1 MLADSRPGFFTA
13 IFFEDTVMKPIHTTQ
28 QAPNDIWERFAE
40 ADPYTYIL
48 TDLKNPDPKKFWESG
63 ERTVKEEL
71 LPLIRERGIR
81 RQIGLELGCGV
92 GRLLFPMAREFEEM
106 VGVDIAEGMVRRA
119 VSYAGDNGI
128 RNVAL
133 AAISGP
139 EDLLH
144 KAGEYA
150 GKVDF
155 LYSLLVFQHIP
166 DFAVIEG
173 YLHAVSEL
181 LEENG
186 IAYLQFDTR
195 EQTLLYQCKTE
206 LPDFVLPRF
215 WRRGIR
221 RIRRSS
227 TELEVCFR
235 RAGLEIVDELNPH
248 SAYHRYILRKA
259 RMKSAKP

>member
-1 MLADSRPGFFTA
+1 
-13 IFFEDTVMKPIHTTQ
+13 MKPIYRTQ
-28 QAPNDIWERFAE
+28 QAPNDIWEKFAE

-48 TDLKNPDPKKFWESG
+48 TDLKRGDPGKFWESG

-92 GRLLFPMAREFEEM
+92 GRLLFPMARQFEEM

-119 VSYAGDNGI
+119 VSFASDNGI
-128 RNVAL
+128 RNVAF

-144 KAGEYA
+144 KAGDFA

-166 DFAVIEG
+166 DFAMIEG
-173 YLHAVSEL
+173 YLHAIGEL

-195 EQTLLYQCKTE
+195 EQNLLYQCKTE
-206 LPDFVLPRF
+206 LPDFALPRF

-221 RIRRSS
+221 RIRRSAE
-227 TELEVCFR
+227 ELEVCFR
-235 RAGLEIVDELNPH
+235 RAGLEIADEMNPH
-248 SAYHRYILRKA
+248 SAYHRYMLRKT
-259 RMKSAKP
+259 RTKSARP

>member
-1 MLADSRPGFFTA
+1 
-13 IFFEDTVMKPIHTTQ
+13 MKPRHRTP
-28 QAPNDIWERFAE
+28 QAPNEVWERFAE

-48 TDLKNPDPKKFWESG
+48 TDLKSPDPKKFWESG
-63 ERTVKEEL
+63 ERTVEEEL
-71 LPLIRERGIR
+71 LPMIRERSIR
-81 RQIGLELGCGV
+81 RRIGLELGCGV
-92 GRLLFPMAREFEEM
+92 GRLLFPMARHFEGM

-119 VSYAGDNGI
+119 DSFARDNGI
-128 RNVAL
+128 RNVDL

-150 GKVDF
+150 GKIDF

-186 IAYLQFDTR
+186 TAYLQFDTR
-195 EQTLLYQCKTE
+195 EQNLLYQWKTE

-227 TELEVCFR
+227 MEIEVCLR
-235 RAGLEIVDELNPH
+235 RAGLEIVGEMDAH
-248 SAYHRYILRKA
+248 SAYHRYILKRAGTTSRK
-259 RMKSAKP
+259 P

>member
-1 MLADSRPGFFTA
+1 MAGAISLEAFVMAIDSMIPNSQVDRTG
-13 IFFEDTVMKPIHTTQ
+13 K
-28 QAPNDIWERFAE
+28 QAWDRFAE
-40 ADPYTYIL
+40 ADAYTYIL
-48 TDLKNPDPKKFWESG
+48 TDLKRADPKKFWESG
-63 ERTVKEEL
+63 ERTVQEEL
-71 LPLIRERGIR
+71 LPLIRERAIR

-92 GRLLFPMAREFEEM
+92 GRLLFPMARHFEEM

-119 VSYAGDNGI
+119 VSFAGDNGI
-128 RNVAL
+128 RNVAFG
-133 AAISGP
+133 AISGP

-144 KAGEYA
+144 KTKEYA

-181 LEENG
+181 LAENG

-195 EQTLLYQCKTE
+195 EQNLFYQWKTG

-227 TELEVCFR
+227 TEIEACLR
-235 RAGLEIVDELNPH
+235 GAGLEIVAELDPH
-248 SAYHRYILRKA
+248 NAYHRYILKTAGTTSRK
-259 RMKSAKP
+259 P

>member
-1 MLADSRPGFFTA
+1 MAVNSMIPSSQIDRTG
-13 IFFEDTVMKPIHTTQ
+13 K
-28 QAPNDIWERFAE
+28 QAWDRFAE

-48 TDLKNPDPKKFWESG
+48 TDLKSPDPKKFWESG
-63 ERTVKEEL
+63 ERTVQVEL
-71 LPLIRERGIR
+71 LPLIRERAVR
-81 RQIGLELGCGV
+81 RRIGLELGCGV
-92 GRLLFPMAREFEEM
+92 GRLLFPMARNFEEM

-119 VSYAGDNGI
+119 VSFAGDNGI
-128 RNVAL
+128 RNVDL
-133 AAISGP
+133 TVISGP

-144 KAGEYA
+144 KAGEYV
-150 GKVDF
+150 GKIDF

-173 YLHAVSEL
+173 YLHAVNEL

-195 EQTLLYQCKTE
+195 EQDLLYQWKTG

-221 RIRRSS
+221 RIRRST
-227 TELEVCFR
+227 TEIEECMR
-235 RAGLEIVDELNPH
+235 RARLETVRELDPR
-248 SAYHRYILRKA
+248 SAYHRYILRRA
-259 RMKSAKP
+259 RTTSVRP

>member
-1 MLADSRPGFFTA
+1 MAVNSMIPNSQIDRTG
-13 IFFEDTVMKPIHTTQ
+13 K
-28 QAPNDIWERFAE
+28 QAWDRFAE

-48 TDLKNPDPKKFWESG
+48 TDLKSPDPKKFWESG
-63 ERTVKEEL
+63 ERTVEEEL
-71 LPLIRERGIR
+71 LPMIRERAIR
-81 RQIGLELGCGV
+81 RRIGLELGCGV
-92 GRLLFPMAREFEEM
+92 GRLLFPMARHFEEM

-119 VSYAGDNGI
+119 VSFAGDNGI
-128 RNVAL
+128 RNVDL

-150 GKVDF
+150 GKIDF

-195 EQTLLYQCKTE
+195 EQNLLYQWKTE

-227 TELEVCFR
+227 TEIEECMR
-235 RAGLEIVDELNPH
+235 RAGLETVGELDAR
-248 SAYHRYILRKA
+248 SAYHRYILRRA
-259 RMKSAKP
+259 RTTSVRP

>member
-1 MLADSRPGFFTA
+1 MARTISLEALAMA
-13 IFFEDTVMKPIHTTQ
+13 INSVIRNSQIDRTGK
-28 QAPNDIWERFAE
+28 QAWDRFAE

-48 TDLKNPDPKKFWESG
+48 TDLKSADPKKFWESG
-63 ERTVKEEL
+63 ERTVQAEL
-71 LPLIRERGIR
+71 LPLIRERAIR
-81 RQIGLELGCGV
+81 RRVGLELGCGV
-92 GRLLFPMAREFEEM
+92 GRLLFPMARHFEEM

-119 VSYAGDNGI
+119 VSFAGDNGI
-128 RNVAL
+128 RNVEL

-144 KAGEYA
+144 KAEEYVS
-150 GKVDF
+150 KIDF

-173 YLHAVSEL
+173 YLHVVGEL

-195 EQTLLYQCKTE
+195 EQNLLYQWKTE
-206 LPDFVLPRF
+206 LPDFVLPRL

-221 RIRRSS
+221 RIRRSA
-227 TELEVCFR
+227 TEIEVCFR
-235 RAGLEIVDELNPH
+235 RAGLEIVGEVDPR
-248 SAYHRYILRKA
+248 SAYHRYVLRKA
-259 RMKSAKP
+259 RTKSRTP

>member
-1 MLADSRPGFFTA
+1 
-13 IFFEDTVMKPIHTTQ
+13 MKLSHRTQ
-28 QAPNDIWERFAE
+28 RGPNELWERFAE
-40 ADPYTYIL
+40 ADPYRYIL
-48 TDLKNPDPKKFWESG
+48 TDLKSADPKKFWESG
-63 ERTVKEEL
+63 ERTVQAEL
-71 LPLIRERGIR
+71 LPLIRERAIR
-81 RQIGLELGCGV
+81 RRIGLELGCGV
-92 GRLLFPMAREFEEM
+92 GRLLFPMARHFEEM

-128 RNVAL
+128 HNVDL
-133 AAISGP
+133 KAISGP
-139 EDLLH
+139 EHLLH

-150 GKVDF
+150 GKIDF

-173 YLHAVSEL
+173 YLYAVNEL

-195 EQTLLYQCKTE
+195 DQDLFYQWKTG

-221 RIRRSS
+221 RIRRSRAEIEECVKRARLE
-227 TELEVCFR
+227 TVGELAPR
-235 RAGLEIVDELNPH
+235 
-248 SAYHRYILRKA
+248 SAYHRYILRRA
-259 RMKSAKP
+259 RTTSVRP

>member
-1 MLADSRPGFFTA
+1 
-13 IFFEDTVMKPIHTTQ
+13 MKPIYRTQ
-28 QAPNDIWERFAE
+28 QAPNDIWEKFAE

-92 GRLLFPMAREFEEM
+92 GRLLFPMAREFEEV

-227 TELEVCFR
+227 AELEVCFR

-248 SAYHRYILRKA
+248 SAYHRYILRKT
-259 RMKSAKP
+259 RMKSATP

>member
-1 MLADSRPGFFTA
+1 LSLIPGRRFFSA
-13 IFFEDTVMKPIHTTQ
+13 LFFEDTVMKPIHRTQ
-28 QAPNDIWERFAE
+28 QAANDIWERFAE

-48 TDLKNPDPKKFWESG
+48 TDLKDPDPKKFWESG

-71 LPLIRERGIR
+71 LPLIQKHGIR

-119 VSYAGDNGI
+119 ISYAGDSGI

-139 EDLLH
+139 EDLLR
-144 KAGEYA
+144 KAGEFA

-155 LYSLLVFQHIP
+155 LYSLLVFQHIA
-166 DFAVIEG
+166 DFAAIEG

-195 EQTLLYQCKTE
+195 EQTLVYQCKTG

-227 TELEVCFR
+227 AELEVCFR
-235 RAGLEIVDELNPH
+235 RAGLEIVGELNSH
-248 SAYHRYILRKA
+248 SAYHRYVLRTA
-259 RMKSAKP
+259 RVKSATP

>member
-1 MLADSRPGFFTA
+1 
-13 IFFEDTVMKPIHTTQ
+13 MKPRHRTQ
-28 QAPNDIWERFAE
+28 QAPNEVWERFAE

-48 TDLKNPDPKKFWESG
+48 TDLKSPDPKKFWESG
-63 ERTVKEEL
+63 ERTVEEEL
-71 LPLIRERGIR
+71 LPMIRERAIR
-81 RQIGLELGCGV
+81 RRIGLELGCGV
-92 GRLLFPMAREFEEM
+92 GRLLFPMARHFEGM

-119 VSYAGDNGI
+119 VSFARDNGV
-128 RNVAL
+128 RNVDL

-150 GKVDF
+150 GKIDF

-186 IAYLQFDTR
+186 TAYLQFDTR
-195 EQTLLYQCKTE
+195 EQNLLYQWKTE

-227 TELEVCFR
+227 TEIEVCLR
-235 RAGLEIVDELNPH
+235 RAGLEIVGEMDAH
-248 SAYHRYILRKA
+248 SAYHRYILKRAGTTSRK
-259 RMKSAKP
+259 P

>member
-1 MLADSRPGFFTA
+1 
-13 IFFEDTVMKPIHTTQ
+13 MKPSYGTQ
-28 QAPNDIWERFAE
+28 QARNEVWEKFAE

-48 TDLKNPDPKKFWESG
+48 TDLKSPDPKKFWESG
-63 ERTVKEEL
+63 ERTVQAEL
-71 LPLIRERGIR
+71 LPLIRERAIR

-92 GRLLFPMAREFEEM
+92 GRLLFPMARHFEEM

-119 VSYAGDNGI
+119 VSFAGDNGI

-144 KAGEYA
+144 KAREYA

-173 YLHAVSEL
+173 YLHAVGEL
-181 LEENG
+181 LERNG

-195 EQTLLYQCKTE
+195 EQNLFYQWKTE

-221 RIRRSS
+221 RIRRNS
-227 TELEVCFR
+227 TEIEACVR
-235 RAGLEIVDELNPH
+235 HAGLEIVSELDPH
-248 SAYHRYILRKA
+248 SAYHRYILRKTRTA
-259 RMKSAKP
+259 SRTP

>member
-1 MLADSRPGFFTA
+1 MAVNSMIPNSQIDRTG
-13 IFFEDTVMKPIHTTQ
+13 K
-28 QAPNDIWERFAE
+28 QAWDRFAE

-48 TDLKNPDPKKFWESG
+48 TDLKSPDPKKFWESG
-63 ERTVKEEL
+63 ERTVQVEL
-71 LPLIRERGIR
+71 LPLIRERAIR
-81 RQIGLELGCGV
+81 RRIGLELGCGV
-92 GRLLFPMAREFEEM
+92 GRLLFPMARNFEEM

-119 VSYAGDNGI
+119 VSFAGDNGI
-128 RNVAL
+128 RNVDL
-133 AAISGP
+133 TAISGP

-150 GKVDF
+150 GKIDF

-195 EQTLLYQCKTE
+195 DQDLFYQWKTG

-221 RIRRSS
+221 RIRRR
-227 TELEVCFR
+227 TEEIEECMR
-235 RAGLEIVDELNPH
+235 RARLEIAGELDPR
-248 SAYHRYILRKA
+248 SAYHRYILRRA
-259 RMKSAKP
+259 RTTSVRP

>member
-1 MLADSRPGFFTA
+1 MA
-13 IFFEDTVMKPIHTTQ
+13 INSMIRNSQIDRTGK
-28 QAPNDIWERFAE
+28 QAWDRFAE

-48 TDLKNPDPKKFWESG
+48 TDLKSPDPKKFWESG
-63 ERTVKEEL
+63 EHTVQAEL
-71 LPLIRERGIR
+71 LPVIRERAIR
-81 RQIGLELGCGV
+81 RRIGLELGCGV
-92 GRLLFPMAREFEEM
+92 GRLLFPMARHFEEM

-119 VSYAGDNGI
+119 VSFAGDNGI
-128 RNVAL
+128 RNVTL

-144 KAGEYA
+144 TAGEYA

-166 DFAVIEG
+166 DFAVIES
-173 YLHAVSEL
+173 YLHAISEL

-195 EQTLLYQCKTE
+195 EQNLLYQWKTE
-206 LPDFVLPRF
+206 LPDFVLPKF

-227 TELEVCFR
+227 TEIEVCLR
-235 RAGLEIVDELNPH
+235 RAGLEIVSEMEPR
-248 SAYHRYILRKA
+248 SAYHRYILR
-259 RMKSAKP
+259 RVRTTRTRP

>member
-1 MLADSRPGFFTA
+1 
-13 IFFEDTVMKPIHTTQ
+13 V
-28 QAPNDIWERFAE
+28 WEKFAE

-48 TDLKNPDPKKFWESG
+48 TDLKSPDPKKFWESG
-63 ERTVKEEL
+63 ERTVQAEF
-71 LPLIRERGIR
+71 LPLIRERAIR
-81 RQIGLELGCGV
+81 RQIGMELGCGV
-92 GRLLFPMAREFEEM
+92 GRLLFPMARHFEEM

-119 VSYAGDNGI
+119 VSFAGDNGI

-155 LYSLLVFQHIP
+155 LYSWLVFQHIP
-166 DFAVIEG
+166 DFAMIEG
-173 YLHAVSEL
+173 YLHAIGEL

-195 EQTLLYQCKTE
+195 GQNFLYQWKTE

-221 RIRRSS
+221 RIRRNS
-227 TELEVCFR
+227 TEIEARVR
-235 RAGLEIVDELNPH
+235 RAGLEIVSELDPH
-248 SAYHRYILRKA
+248 SAHHRYILRKA
-259 RMKSAKP
+259 

>member
-1 MLADSRPGFFTA
+1 
-13 IFFEDTVMKPIHTTQ
+13 MKPIYRTQ
-28 QAPNDIWERFAE
+28 QAPSDIWERFAE
-40 ADPYTYIL
+40 TDAYTYIL
-48 TDLKNPDPKKFWESG
+48 TDLKRSDPKAFWESG
-63 ERTVKEEL
+63 ERTVREEL
-71 LPLIRERGIR
+71 LPLVTERAIGR
-81 RQIGLELGCGV
+81 HIGLELGCGV

-144 KAGEYA
+144 KTSEYA

-173 YLHAVSEL
+173 YLHGVGEL
-181 LEENG
+181 LG
-186 IAYLQFDTR
+186 LSGLAYLQFDTR
-195 EQTLLYQCKTE
+195 EQNLFYQWKTE

-221 RIRRSS
+221 RIRRSAE
-227 TELEVCFR
+227 ELEVCFR
-235 RAGLEIVDELNPH
+235 RAGLEIVDEVNPH
-248 SAYHRYILRKA
+248 SAYHRYILKKARAASRKA
-259 RMKSAKP
+259 

>member
-1 MLADSRPGFFTA
+1 
-13 IFFEDTVMKPIHTTQ
+13 MKPIYRSQ
-28 QAPNDIWERFAE
+28 QAPEVWEKFAE

-48 TDLKNPDPKKFWESG
+48 TDLKRSDPREFWESG

-71 LPLIRERGIR
+71 LPFIRKHGIR

-119 VSYAGDNGI
+119 VSCASNKGI
-128 RNVAL
+128 RNL
-133 AAISGP
+133 KFAAISGP

-144 KAGEYA
+144 KAMEYER
-150 GKVDF
+150 KVDF

-166 DFAVIEG
+166 DFSVIEG

-181 LEENG
+181 LEDNG
-186 IAYLQFDTR
+186 TAYLQFDTR

-227 TELEVCFR
+227 TEIEVCFR
-235 RAGLEIVDELNPH
+235 RAGLEIESELKPR
-248 SAYHRYILRKA
+248 SAYHRYILKKA
-259 RMKSAKP
+259 RRKSATR

>member
-1 MLADSRPGFFTA
+1 
-13 IFFEDTVMKPIHTTQ
+13 
-28 QAPNDIWERFAE
+28 
-40 ADPYTYIL
+40 
-48 TDLKNPDPKKFWESG
+48 
-63 ERTVKEEL
+63 
-71 LPLIRERGIR
+71 
-81 RQIGLELGCGV
+81 
-92 GRLLFPMAREFEEM
+92 M

-119 VSYAGDNGI
+119 ISFAGDNGI
-128 RNVAL
+128 RNVLL

-155 LYSLLVFQHIP
+155 LYSLLVFQHIA
-166 DFAVIEG
+166 DFAVIES
-173 YLHAVSEL
+173 YLHAISEL

-195 EQTLLYQCKTE
+195 EQNLFYQWKTE

-227 TELEVCFR
+227 TDIEVCLR
-235 RAGLEIVDELNPH
+235 RAGLEIVSEMEPR
-248 SAYHRYILRKA
+248 SAYHRYILRRVRTTRTRA
-259 RMKSAKP
+259 

>member
-1 MLADSRPGFFTA
+1 
-13 IFFEDTVMKPIHTTQ
+13 MKPSYRTQ
-28 QAPNDIWERFAE
+28 QAPSEVWEKFAE

-48 TDLKNPDPKKFWESG
+48 TDLKSADPKKFWESG
-63 ERTVKEEL
+63 ERTVQVEL
-71 LPLIRERGIR
+71 LPLIRERDTR
-81 RQIGLELGCGV
+81 RKIGLELGCGV
-92 GRLLFPMAREFEEM
+92 GRLLFPMTRHFEEM

-119 VSYAGDNGI
+119 VSFAGDNGI

-133 AAISGP
+133 GAISGP

-144 KAGEYA
+144 KAGGYA

-195 EQTLLYQCKTE
+195 EQNLFYQWKTG

-221 RIRRSS
+221 RIRRRP
-227 TELEVCFR
+227 EEIEACLR
-235 RAGLEIVDELNPH
+235 RAGLGIVSELGPQ
-248 SAYHRYILRKA
+248 SAYHRYIVRKT
-259 RMKSAKP
+259 RTTI

>member
-1 MLADSRPGFFTA
+1 LDGGTISL
-13 IFFEDTVMKPIHTTQ
+13 EDFVMAVNSMIPNSQIDRTGK
-28 QAPNDIWERFAE
+28 QAWDRFAE

-48 TDLKNPDPKKFWESG
+48 TDLKSPDPKKFWESG
-63 ERTVKEEL
+63 EHTVQVEL
-71 LPLIRERGIR
+71 LPLIRERAIR
-81 RQIGLELGCGV
+81 RRIGLELGCGV
-92 GRLLFPMAREFEEM
+92 GRLLFPMARNFEEM

-119 VSYAGDNGI
+119 VSFAGDNGI
-128 RNVAL
+128 RNVDL

-150 GKVDF
+150 GKIDF

-173 YLHAVSEL
+173 YLHAVNEL

-195 EQTLLYQCKTE
+195 DQDLFYQWKTG

-221 RIRRSS
+221 RIRRST
-227 TELEVCFR
+227 TEIEECMR
-235 RAGLEIVDELNPH
+235 RARLETVSELDPR
-248 SAYHRYILRKA
+248 SAYHRYILRRA
-259 RMKSAKP
+259 RTTSVRP

>member
-1 MLADSRPGFFTA
+1 MA
-13 IFFEDTVMKPIHTTQ
+13 INSMIRNSQIDRTGK
-28 QAPNDIWERFAE
+28 QAWDRFAE

-48 TDLKNPDPKKFWESG
+48 TDLKDADPKKFWESG
-63 ERTVKEEL
+63 ERTVQGEL
-71 LPLIRERGIR
+71 LPLIRERAVR
-81 RQIGLELGCGV
+81 MRIGLELGCGV
-92 GRLLFPMAREFEEM
+92 GRLLFPMARHFEEM

-119 VSYAGDNGI
+119 VSFAGDNGI

-166 DFAVIEG
+166 DFAVIES
-173 YLHAVSEL
+173 YLHAISEL

-195 EQTLLYQCKTE
+195 EQNLLYQWKTE

-227 TELEVCFR
+227 TEIEVCLR
-235 RAGLEIVDELNPH
+235 RAGLEVVSEMGPR
-248 SAYHRYILRKA
+248 SAHHRYILR
-259 RMKSAKP
+259 RERTMRTRP

>member
-1 MLADSRPGFFTA
+1 
-13 IFFEDTVMKPIHTTQ
+13 
-28 QAPNDIWERFAE
+28 
-40 ADPYTYIL
+40 
-48 TDLKNPDPKKFWESG
+48 
-63 ERTVKEEL
+63 
-71 LPLIRERGIR
+71 
-81 RQIGLELGCGV
+81 
-92 GRLLFPMAREFEEM
+92 
-106 VGVDIAEGMVRRA
+106 MVRRA
-119 VSYAGDNGI
+119 VSFAGDNGI
-128 RNVAL
+128 RNVDL
-133 AAISGP
+133 AATSGP

-181 LEENG
+181 LEAHG

-195 EQTLLYQCKTE
+195 EQNLFYHWKTE

-227 TELEVCFR
+227 TEIEACLR
-235 RAGLEIVDELNPH
+235 GAGLEIVGEMDAH
-248 SAYHRYILRKA
+248 SAYHRYVVKRAGTTSRK
-259 RMKSAKP
+259 P

>member
-1 MLADSRPGFFTA
+1 MAVNSMIPNSQIDRTG
-13 IFFEDTVMKPIHTTQ
+13 K
-28 QAPNDIWERFAE
+28 QAWDRFAE

-48 TDLKNPDPKKFWESG
+48 TDLKSPDPKKFWESG
-63 ERTVKEEL
+63 ERTVEEEL
-71 LPLIRERGIR
+71 LPMIRERAIR
-81 RQIGLELGCGV
+81 RRIGLELGCGV
-92 GRLLFPMAREFEEM
+92 GRLLFPMARHFEGM

-119 VSYAGDNGI
+119 DSFARDNGI
-128 RNVAL
+128 RNVDL

-150 GKVDF
+150 GKIDF

-173 YLHAVSEL
+173 YLHAVNEL

-195 EQTLLYQCKTE
+195 DQDLFYQWKTG

-221 RIRRSS
+221 RIRRSTAEIEECMRRGRLETVS
-227 TELEVCFR
+227 ELDPR
-235 RAGLEIVDELNPH
+235 
-248 SAYHRYILRKA
+248 SAYHRYILRRA
-259 RMKSAKP
+259 RTTSVRP